1 MQKLLRSDIL
11 EIIKKTP
18 HITIDASAYLCSDIK
33 EIAKKCKEQN
43 CILTL
48 QNANHFHRSD
58 IMSILNINP
67 NVEIVILNPDNVVS
81 QKSIDNLTK
90 DFNNL
95 NKQLVTIK
103 KTVDTLLRKVK

>member
-33 EIAKKCKEQN
+33 EIAKQCKEQN

-48 QNANHFHRSD
+48 QNANHFLRSD
-58 IMSILNINP
+58 IISILTVNP
-67 NVEIVILNPDNVVS
+67 SVEIVILNPDNVVS
-81 QKSIDNLTK
+81 QKSIDS
-90 DFNNL
+90 L
-95 NKQLVTIK
+95 NKQLATIK
-103 KTVDTLLRKVK
+103 KTVDSLLRKVK